1 MWGVG
6 ARKSQEEED
15 LPGDVPGDCVELGC
29 EWEEIL
35 PHYTPTTMK
44 SCAPVSVGVLGLDTA
59 CSQGGF
65 QGWEVQ
71 LIATLSTPIPVQ
83 ECGTS
88 MDPVWWRR

>member
-1 MWGVG
+1 MFLVTVL
-6 ARKSQEEED
+6 S
-15 LPGDVPGDCVELGC
+15 LDVNGRRFSP
-29 EWEEIL
+29 II
-35 PHYTPTTMK
+35 PPTTMK